1 MVGEYGG
8 DHLDLRGGDFKG
20 PVVTKGNFYQ
30 QAAAPTALDALPARA
45 AGFTGR
51 DDELGR
57 LLDALDPSA
66 AGGGSVPVL
75 VAALSGL
82 GGVGKTAL
90 AVEAAHRA
98 CAKGWFPG
106 GVLFLDLHGYDD
118 DPVTGE
124 QALEALLRAL
134 GVEPEHIPVRADERG
149 ALFRSLLAERGRER
163 GAVLVVADNASSP
176 DQVRPLL
183 PGDVR
188 HRLLVTSRSKLPQ
201 LGARLLAL
209 GELAP
214 QEAYELLDRALRI
227 ADPADSRIAG
237 EAEAAMRLA
246 RRCGQLPLAL
256 QIAAALL
263 VLDGDRPVAELA
275 AGLSESRDRLAHL
288 DDGERSVRAAFDL
301 SYRRLPA
308 DQARLLRL
316 LALAPGAE
324 VTEAAVTALTGED
337 VPPSRTLAALTR
349 AHLVERGSRRGRWRL
364 HDLVRAFGA
373 GVVAGDPE
381 LRKEG
386 EAARERVLDFYVRWV
401 TAADDR
407 LRWLP
412 GTAEPE
418 RFADRA
424 EALAWL
430 DGERAGLVAA
440 VSWGREKRFA
450 SRAVRLAQCLRV
462 YLDWRR
468 HFDDLTTVMRT
479 VLEVAHRAG
488 DRHHEATAWTS
499 LGLALREADRVAEAI
514 EAHTRARDL
523 FRADGDC
530 HREAAAWNN
539 LGLALRAA
547 DRVAEA
553 MEAHRRARDLSRA
566 EGDRHGEATAW
577 NNLGLALRKADR
589 VAEAIEAHTR
599 ARDLFRADGDR
610 HGEATAWNNLGLA
623 LEEAGRVA
631 DEIAAYGK
639 ALEIHREF
647 EDWHRAGVTLGNLA
661 VAHEDARLPADAH
674 AYWLQAA
681 DAYTQAQATNE
692 AAIARARAAAVDGTP
707 QAAPPVTP

>member
-20 PVVTKGNFYQ
+20 PVVAKGNFYQ

-57 LLDALDPSA
+57 LLDAFAPSA

-214 QEAYELLDRALRI
+214 QEAYELLDRAVRI
-227 ADPADSRIAG
+227 ADPADSRVAD
-237 EAEAAMRLA
+237 EAEAALRLA

-275 AGLSESRDRLAHL
+275 AELSESRDRLAHL

-308 DQARLLRL
+308 AQSRLLRL

-440 VSWGREKRFA
+440 VSWGREERFA
-450 SRAVRLAQCLRV
+450 GRAVRLAQCLRV

-468 HFDDLTTVMRT
+468 HFDDLTAVMRT
-479 VLEVAHRAG
+479 VLEIAHRAG

-499 LGLALREADRVAEAI
+499 LGLALREAGRVAEAI

-523 FRADGDC
+523 FRA
-530 HREAAAWNN
+530 
-539 LGLALRAA
+539 
-547 DRVAEA
+547 
-553 MEAHRRARDLSRA
+553 
-566 EGDRHGEATAW
+566 EGDRLGEATAW

-647 EDWHRAGVTLGNLA
+647 EDWHRAGVPLENLA